1 MRERDSGRA
10 LKRWIARK
18 KAEDGTWDDKVPIHP
33 EVEHWTCKDA
43 LREDLKAQLREESG
57 PGDKE
62 MKYDPPKPGEPVVP
76 YLWASDRVVDE
87 LRKAH
92 PDVPWPDG
100 DWMDKPADDP
110 PASGLGWLLAILAGG
125 AAWVLLALALMAVW
139 WAVKH

>member
-57 PGDKE
+57 P
-62 MKYDPPKPGEPVVP
+62 
-76 YLWASDRVVDE
+76 SDRTVTRKQQCDALVAKAQDQEAVPIPKTLWDE
-87 LRKAH
+87 
-92 PDVPWPDG
+92 PTSSPWG
-100 DWMDKPADDP
+100 C
-110 PASGLGWLLAILAGG
+110 LLAILAGL
-125 AAWVLLALALMAVW
+125 AAWGALIVLGMCLWA
-139 WAVKH
+139 AVKHG